1 MNDKQIGVVG
11 GMGSYAA
18 IDLIRK
24 IYDATDAS
32 CDQEHLPVAMLSAP
46 HLTVDR
52 SQFLSGEIKV
62 NPAISISTI
71 INQLSDLGSTVVGI
85 PCNTAHAPLILDEV
99 MKSIPE
105 HVQLIHLIEEVAKL
119 MVEQYPSVTQ
129 VGVLGT
135 VGTVNS
141 QVYTQVMNRYGL
153 NVIQPP
159 EDIQSLFVSPAIY
172 DKNYGI
178 KSHSS
183 PVQVR
188 ARNDLLLASRFLSRK
203 GAQAIILGC
212 TEIPLAITE
221 EQLETSIVID
231 ATKVLAQAMVRAA
244 NRSPVIHSLAAG
256 GIA

>member
-1 MNDKQIGVVG
+1 MKDKQIGVVG

-52 SQFLSGEIKV
+52 SQFLAGEILE
-62 NPAISISTI
+62 NPATSIASI
-71 INQLSDLGSTVVGI
+71 INQLSDLGSSVVGI
-85 PCNTAHAPLILDEV
+85 PCNTAHAPLILDRVLEA
-99 MKSIPE
+99 IPE
-105 HVQLIHLIEEVAKL
+105 HVELVHLIEEVAKL
-119 MVEQYPSVTQ
+119 MVHQYPQVTE

-141 QVYTQVMNRYGL
+141 QVYTQVMNRYGI

-172 DKNYGI
+172 DKDYGI

-244 NRSPVIHSLAAG
+244 NRSPVIQSLAFS
-256 GIA
+256 

>member
-1 MNDKQIGVVG
+1 MC
-11 GMGSYAA
+11 
-18 IDLIRK
+18 IR
-24 IYDATDAS
+24 DS
-32 CDQEHLPVAMLSAP
+32 
-46 HLTVDR
+46 
-52 SQFLSGEIKV
+52 
-62 NPAISISTI
+62 
-71 INQLSDLGSTVVGI
+71 
-85 PCNTAHAPLILDEV
+85 CNTAHAPLILDEV
-99 MKSIPE
+99 LESIPE
-105 HVQLIHLIEEVAKL
+105 HVQLVHLIEEVAKL
-119 MVEQYPSVTQ
+119 MVKEYPSVTE

-141 QVYTQVMNRYGL
+141 QVYTQIMNRYGL
-153 NVIQPP
+153 NVLQPP

-172 DKNYGI
+172 DKDYGI

-203 GAQAIILGC
+203 GAQAIVLGC

-244 NRSPVIHSLAAG
+244 NRSPKLVSAPVSHVFS
-256 GIA
+256 